1 MSDTTELVDL
11 AVIFPDLEIELKYAC
26 ADNITGKAIYQQ
38 ARCLLHKDAITALA
52 KSISIA
58 QLSGLQ
64 LVIYDAYRPQQ
75 AQAMLWQACP
85 DPQYVVDVTVGS
97 NHSRGTAIDL
107 TLRDEHGNILDM
119 GAGFDEMHERSHAYH
134 PSVPPAAQR
143 NRLLLNAIM
152 TGGGFVGIS
161 SEWWHFELPQAASYP
176 RQRVTHCSLIN
187 SLVLY
192 PLAHSTSVNQET
204 VMKRSISFRPTL
216 LALVLA
222 TNFPVAHAAVP
233 KDMLVI
239 GKAADPQTLDPA
251 VTIDNND
258 WTVTYP
264 SYQRLVQYK
273 TDGDKGSTDVEGDL
287 ASSWKASD
295 DQKEWTF
302 TLKDNAKF
310 ADGTPVT
317 AEAVKLSFERLLKIG
332 QGPAEAFPKDLKI
345 DAPDE
350 HTVKFTLSQP
360 FAPFLYTLAN
370 DGASIINPA
379 VLKEHAA
386 DDARGFLAQNT
397 AGSGPFMLKS
407 WQKGQQLVLVPNPHY
422 PGNKPNFKRVS
433 VKIIGESAS
442 RRLQLSRGDIDIADA
457 LPVDQLNAL
466 KQENKVNVAEYP
478 SLRVTYLYLNNSKAP
493 LNQADLRRAISWS
506 TDYQGMV
513 NGILSG
519 NGKQMRGPIP
529 EGMWGYDATAMQ
541 YNHDETKAKA
551 EWDKVT
557 SKPTSLTFLYSD
569 NDPNWEPIALATQS
583 SLKKLGI
590 IVKLEKLANATMRDR
605 VGKGDYDIAIGNWS
619 PDFADPYMFM
629 NYWFESDKKG
639 LPGNRSF
646 YENSEVD
653 KLLRNALATTDQTQR
668 TRDYQ
673 QAQKIVIDDAAY
685 VYLFQ
690 KNYQLA
696 MNKEVK
702 GFVFNPMLE
711 QVFNINTMSK

>member
-119 GAGFDEMHERSHAYH
+119 GAEFDEMHERSHAYH

-176 RQRVTHCSLIN
+176 LLADQFTCFIS
-187 SLVLY
+187 
-192 PLAHSTSVNQET
+192 LAHSTPVNQET

-216 LALVLA
+216 LAIVLA
-222 TNFPVAHAAVP
+222 TTMPVAHAAVP

-350 HTVKFTLSQP
+350 HTVRFTLSQP

-583 SLKKLGI
+583 SLNKLGI
-590 IVKLEKLANATMRDR
+590 NVKLEKLANATMRDR

>member
-1 MSDTTELVDL
+1 MKLTD
-11 AVIFPDLEIELKYAC
+11 
-26 ADNITGKAIYQQ
+26 ADNAADGIFFPALEQNMMGAVLINENDEVMFFNPAAEKLWGYKREEVIGNNIDMLIPRDLRPAHPEYIRHNREGGKA
-38 ARCLLHKDAITALA
+38 RVEGM
-52 KSISIA
+52 SRE
-58 QLSGLQ
+58 LQ
-64 LVIYDAYRPQQ
+64 LEKKD
-75 AQAMLWQACP
+75 
-85 DPQYVVDVTVGS
+85 GS
-97 NHSRGTAIDL
+97 KIWTRFALSKVSAEGKV
-107 TLRDEHGNILDM
+107 
-119 GAGFDEMHERSHAYH
+119 Y
-134 PSVPPAAQR
+134 
-143 NRLLLNAIM
+143 
-152 TGGGFVGIS
+152 
-161 SEWWHFELPQAASYP
+161 Y
-176 RQRVTHCSLIN
+176 
-187 SLVLY
+187 
-192 PLAHSTSVNQET
+192 
-204 VMKRSISFRPTL
+204 
-216 LALVLA
+216 LALVRDA
-222 TNFPVAHAAVP
+222 
-233 KDMLVI
+233 
-239 GKAADPQTLDPA
+239 
-251 VTIDNND
+251 
-258 WTVTYP
+258 
-264 SYQRLVQYK
+264 S
-273 TDGDKGSTDVEGDL
+273 VEM
-287 ASSWKASD
+287 
-295 DQKEWTF
+295 
-302 TLKDNAKF
+302 
-310 ADGTPVT
+310 
-317 AEAVKLSFERLLKIG
+317 
-332 QGPAEAFPKDLKI
+332 
-345 DAPDE
+345 
-350 HTVKFTLSQP
+350 
-360 FAPFLYTLAN
+360 
-370 DGASIINPA
+370 
-379 VLKEHAA
+379 
-386 DDARGFLAQNT
+386 AQNT

-583 SLKKLGI
+583 SLNKLGI

>member
-176 RQRVTHCSLIN
+176 LLADQFSCFIS
-187 SLVLY
+187 
-192 PLAHSTSVNQET
+192 LAHSTSVDQET

-442 RRLQLSRGDIDIADA
+442 RHLQLSRGDIDIADA

-583 SLKKLGI
+583 SLNKLGI
-590 IVKLEKLANATMRDR
+590 NVKLEKLANATMRDR

>member
-1 MSDTTELVDL
+1 M
-11 AVIFPDLEIELKYAC
+11 
-26 ADNITGKAIYQQ
+26 
-38 ARCLLHKDAITALA
+38 
-52 KSISIA
+52 
-58 QLSGLQ
+58 
-64 LVIYDAYRPQQ
+64 
-75 AQAMLWQACP
+75 
-85 DPQYVVDVTVGS
+85 
-97 NHSRGTAIDL
+97 
-107 TLRDEHGNILDM
+107 
-119 GAGFDEMHERSHAYH
+119 
-134 PSVPPAAQR
+134 
-143 NRLLLNAIM
+143 
-152 TGGGFVGIS
+152 
-161 SEWWHFELPQAASYP
+161 
-176 RQRVTHCSLIN
+176 
-187 SLVLY
+187 
-192 PLAHSTSVNQET
+192 
-204 VMKRSISFRPTL
+204 
-216 LALVLA
+216 
-222 TNFPVAHAAVP
+222 
-233 KDMLVI
+233 
-239 GKAADPQTLDPA
+239 
-251 VTIDNND
+251 
-258 WTVTYP
+258 TYP

-541 YNHDETKAKA
+541 AGRRFAHSVDVMFETFVVKHGHRAAGAAQVSRLHRGSAHWSGPIQRPDETRPRHFRTAA
-551 EWDKVT
+551 
-557 SKPTSLTFLYSD
+557 SYC
-569 NDPNWEPIALATQS
+569 
-583 SLKKLGI
+583 
-590 IVKLEKLANATMRDR
+590 ANAPAVCR
-605 VGKGDYDIAIGNWS
+605 
-619 PDFADPYMFM
+619 PYR
-629 NYWFESDKKG
+629 YRG
-639 LPGNRSF
+639 R
-646 YENSEVD
+646 
-653 KLLRNALATTDQTQR
+653 ATRRASLFHRFRHQR
-668 TRDYQ
+668 
-673 QAQKIVIDDAAY
+673 A
-685 VYLFQ
+685 
-690 KNYQLA
+690 
-696 MNKEVK
+696 
-702 GFVFNPMLE
+702 G
-711 QVFNINTMSK
+711 

>member
-1 MSDTTELVDL
+1 
-11 AVIFPDLEIELKYAC
+11 
-26 ADNITGKAIYQQ
+26 
-38 ARCLLHKDAITALA
+38 
-52 KSISIA
+52 
-58 QLSGLQ
+58 
-64 LVIYDAYRPQQ
+64 
-75 AQAMLWQACP
+75 
-85 DPQYVVDVTVGS
+85 
-97 NHSRGTAIDL
+97 
-107 TLRDEHGNILDM
+107 
-119 GAGFDEMHERSHAYH
+119 
-134 PSVPPAAQR
+134 
-143 NRLLLNAIM
+143 
-152 TGGGFVGIS
+152 
-161 SEWWHFELPQAASYP
+161 
-176 RQRVTHCSLIN
+176 
-187 SLVLY
+187 
-192 PLAHSTSVNQET
+192 
-204 VMKRSISFRPTL
+204 MKRSISFRPTL

-222 TNFPVAHAAVP
+222 TNIPVAHAAVP

-583 SLKKLGI
+583 SLNKLGI

>member
-176 RQRVTHCSLIN
+176 LLADQFSCFIS
-187 SLVLY
+187 
-192 PLAHSTSVNQET
+192 LAHSTSVNQET

-222 TNFPVAHAAVP
+222 TTFPVAHAAVP

-345 DAPDE
+345 DTPDE

-407 WQKGQQLVLVPNPHY
+407 GQKGQQLVLVPNPHY

-583 SLKKLGI
+583 SLNKLGI
-590 IVKLEKLANATMRDR
+590 NVKLEKLANATMRDR

>member
-1 MSDTTELVDL
+1 M
-11 AVIFPDLEIELKYAC
+11 
-26 ADNITGKAIYQQ
+26 
-38 ARCLLHKDAITALA
+38 
-52 KSISIA
+52 
-58 QLSGLQ
+58 
-64 LVIYDAYRPQQ
+64 
-75 AQAMLWQACP
+75 
-85 DPQYVVDVTVGS
+85 
-97 NHSRGTAIDL
+97 
-107 TLRDEHGNILDM
+107 
-119 GAGFDEMHERSHAYH
+119 
-134 PSVPPAAQR
+134 
-143 NRLLLNAIM
+143 
-152 TGGGFVGIS
+152 
-161 SEWWHFELPQAASYP
+161 
-176 RQRVTHCSLIN
+176 
-187 SLVLY
+187 
-192 PLAHSTSVNQET
+192 
-204 VMKRSISFRPTL
+204 
-216 LALVLA
+216 
-222 TNFPVAHAAVP
+222 
-233 KDMLVI
+233 I

-583 SLKKLGI
+583 SLNKLGI

-673 QAQKIVIDDAAY
+673 QAQKIVIDDTAY